1 MRRLPGPAV
10 DRLGEESNFRGPL
23 RIVSGLAENTNSI
36 FCDSSSGLEAANG
49 CPVLRGAGTTSRE
62 AHMRREDPDS
72 MQQRLAQAKAK
83 VVEACCASASATLS
97 KASLHLRRSTP
108 GSL

>member
-1 MRRLPGPAV
+1 MRK
-10 DRLGEESNFRGPL
+10 
-23 RIVSGLAENTNSI
+23 EN
-36 FCDSSSGLEAANG
+36 
-49 CPVLRGAGTTSRE
+49 
-62 AHMRREDPDS
+62 PDS
-72 MQQRLAQAKAK
+72 MQSRLVQPKVK